1 MTRRTYNRRSA
12 WSCIAAVLA
21 ITVGFTLLL
30 PPQMAAAR
38 PYDDQEGRNLA
49 TVQVGFDR
57 WRDGTG
63 SPYDALADDATWEIT
78 GTSAAARTYTSKE
91 DFLANVIRPFNAR
104 MSTRL
109 IPTIRSIHADG
120 DTVIVFF
127 DAQGTA
133 RDGIPYRNT
142 YSWFLQLRDDRIVQ
156 ASAFYDSITFDELWH
171 RVAPA
176 PTP

>member
-1 MTRRTYNRRSA
+1 MFVF
-12 WSCIAAVLA
+12 AAGL
-21 ITVGFTLLL
+21 TLF
-30 PPQMAAAR
+30 PATTAAAL
-38 PYDDQEGRNLA
+38 PHDGQETRNLA
-49 TVQVGFDR
+49 TVQAGFDA

-78 GTSAAARTYTSKE
+78 GTSLAARTYVGKE

-104 MSTRL
+104 MSGRL
-109 IPTIRSIHADG
+109 IPTIRNIYADG

-127 DAQGTA
+127 DAEGTA

-142 YSWFLQLRDDRIVQ
+142 YSWFLQLRDDKIVR
-156 ASAFYDSITFDELWH
+156 ASAFFDSIAFDDFWR
-171 RVAPA
+171 RVAPN